1 MVLNLEQISTEPDL
15 LASGHRLCAGCSE
28 SIVVRQVLHAVG
40 TPVVVATSTG
50 CLEVTTTPYPHSAWR
65 VPWIHSAF
73 ENASSTIS
81 GVETMY
87 RALVKRGKIKDVGMK
102 FVVFAGDG
110 ATYDI
115 GLQFISGA
123 MERGHKFLYVCLN
136 NEAYMNTGIQRSSA
150 TPFGAWTTTSPVGE
164 AKAGKT
170 EARKDVTAIFA
181 AHDIPYVA
189 QAAPHAWKDLMSK
202 VQKAIAADGPSFI
215 NVLIPCQRGWRY
227 PQDQTI
233 AMSRLAVDTCVWS
246 LYEVIDGKW
255 IINYHPEP
263 RKPVIEWFKSQ
274 GRFQHLVRPENSHL
288 VEEFQGMVDRHWKRL
303 LDRERCSA

>member
-1 MVLNLEQISTEPDL
+1 MALNLEAVSVDPDA
-15 LASGHRLCAGCSE
+15 LAPGHRLCAGCAE
-28 SIVVRQVLHAVG
+28 TIVVRQVLHAVG
-40 TPVVVATSTG
+40 QPVVVASSTG
-50 CLEVTTTPYPHSAWR
+50 CLEVATSPYPYTSWR

-87 RALVKRGKIKDVGMK
+87 RSLVKQGKMEDSGLK

-150 TPFGAWTTTSPVGE
+150 TPFGAWTTTSPVGD
-164 AKAGKT
+164 AQAGKK

-181 AHDIPYVA
+181 AHNIPYVA
-189 QAAPHAWKDLMSK
+189 QAAPHAWRDLMAK
-202 VQKAIAADGPSFI
+202 VKRAIAADGPTFI

-227 PQDQTI
+227 PSDQTI
-233 AMSRLAVDTCVWS
+233 AISRLSVDTCVWS
-246 LYEVIDGKW
+246 LYEVIDGVW
-255 IINYHPEP
+255 HINYKPEP
-263 RKPVIEWFKSQ
+263 RRPVSDWLKSQ
-274 GRFQHLVRPENSHL
+274 GRFQHLLTPENEPL
-288 VEEFQGMVDRHWKRL
+288 IGEFQQMVDKQWEQL
-303 LDRERCSA
+303 LQRER